1 MFTQPPSSEGGKL
14 CKERDRLNEFSK
26 RGARSETPSRSVGI
40 LQLLSFLSLS
50 FTLGRSFVPNANGK
64 ARFEDQSIR
73 ASFDRSGLHAEQTM
87 DRSISGPSGPS

>member
-1 MFTQPPSSEGGKL
+1 M

-40 LQLLSFLSLS
+40 LQLLSFLSLPLS
-50 FTLGRSFVPNANGK
+50 LIHSRSVVRSFVPNANGK